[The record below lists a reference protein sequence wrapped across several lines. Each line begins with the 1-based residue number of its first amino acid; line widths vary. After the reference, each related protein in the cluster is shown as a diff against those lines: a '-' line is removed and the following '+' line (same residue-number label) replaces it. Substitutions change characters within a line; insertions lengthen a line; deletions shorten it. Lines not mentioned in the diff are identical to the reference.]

1 MIGRKLIEDQIKEIN
16 KVKSEFGGYK
26 AEMDKSMIKT
36 EAELIECRTQLNEV
50 SDEKD

>member
-26 AEMDKSMIKT
+26 TEMDKSLIKT
-36 EAELIECRTQLNEV
+36 EAELIECRTQLNAV